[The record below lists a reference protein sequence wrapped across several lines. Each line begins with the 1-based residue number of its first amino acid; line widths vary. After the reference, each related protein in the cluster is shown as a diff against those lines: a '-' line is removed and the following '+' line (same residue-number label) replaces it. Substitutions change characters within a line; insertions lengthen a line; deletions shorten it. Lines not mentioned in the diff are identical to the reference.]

1 MYWNI
6 KAIVGKNKVGG
17 RVTAGSKQEAIRRGL
32 AAVHAAYPHSLVVLY
47 GAEPSLLQ
55 PRPQVTAW
63 LDDFE
68 QPKPSRRVRRFQ
80 TATPFV
86 LAAGL
91 ALMLIITG
99 AM

>member
-6 KAIVGKNKVGG
+6 KAMVGKNKVGG

-55 PRPQVTAW
+55 PVPVARDIDVPT
-63 LDDFE
+63 
-68 QPKPSRRVRRFQ
+68 KNVRRFQ